1 MKSMS
6 PQSPIR
12 VPDDFEHEFPGASRS
27 AAEVA
32 ANLIRVAAD
41 FETQVERRIRD
52 IAGLSTSGQQTLA
65 ILEGAGEPLAAHV
78 IAERLLVRSASMT
91 SLLDTLEGRGVIERR
106 PHPTDRRK
114 ILVHLT
120 DQGREIV
127 DKTLPALHAIFTAAI
142 RDLSEPDR
150 EQLIASL
157 TILRTS
163 LHELAEQPAPT
174 SKGRRKRRSDG
185 RRSAPRTRQ

>member
-1 MKSMS
+1 VS
-6 PQSPIR
+6 PQPPIR
-12 VPDDFEHEFPGASRS
+12 VPDDFEREFPGASRS

-32 ANLIRVAAD
+32 ANLIRAAAD

-65 ILEGAGEPLAAHV
+65 ILEGAGEPLAGHV

-91 SLLDTLEGRGVIERR
+91 SLLDTLEGRGFIERR

-114 ILVHLT
+114 VLIHLT
-120 DQGREIV
+120 DQGREVV
-127 DKTLPALHAIFTAAI
+127 DTTLPALHVIFTAAI

-150 EQLIASL
+150 ERLIASL
-157 TILRTS
+157 TTLRTS
-163 LHELAEQPAPT
+163 LHELADQPAPT
-174 SKGRRKRRSDG
+174 SKGRRTRRPDP
-185 RRSAPRTRQ
+185 RRAPGSARQ

>member
-1 MKSMS
+1 MS